1 MFGGSFTPIVLRLQS
16 TLPSPG
22 ATGTALAHGK
32 FRLLFFNA
40 LACYLLAYQAV
51 RFVAEGVPVFVAR
64 RAFIPGVWSLGGVR
78 FILGDGGWRRD
89 AVLAVYGL
97 GPTLLFGLGVGAFG
111 LFWLWQRQRRG
122 LLKLLLLWFSFH
134 AANAT
139 LAGLLADTVTQSGS
153 WYVPNWLIGGGGTWP
168 SPVLGLL
175 FALLQIGLGFLG
187 AIPFLLAQESHT
199 ALQFDNRLRLIFYT
213 VLGPWLAG
221 SLLLLLGR
229 LPSFNLNET
238 LHFATMGL
246 LLIPLALGC
255 NQEFF
260 NQNEVLPYPTRGAW
274 GLVGLALLGLLAW
287 RGALGTPILFR

>member
-1 MFGGSFTPIVLRLQS
+1 LGLASLSAFFHLQPA
-16 TLPSPG
+16 LPSPDT
-22 ATGTALAHGK
+22 ATATTAQGK

-40 LACYLLAYQAV
+40 LACYLLAYEAV
-51 RFVAEGVPVFVAR
+51 RCVAEGVPVFVAR
-64 RAFIPGVWSLGGVR
+64 RAFIPGVWSLSGVR

-97 GPTLLFGLGVGAFG
+97 GPTLLFGLGVVAFG

-134 AANAT
+134 AANT
-139 LAGLLADTVTQSGS
+139 ILAGLLADTVTQSGS
-153 WYVPNWLIGGGGTWP
+153 WYVPNWLLGGGGTWP
-168 SPVLGLL
+168 SPVFGLL
-175 FALLQIGLGFLG
+175 FSLLQIGLGFLG
-187 AIPFLLAQESHT
+187 AIPFLLAQDSRT
-199 ALQFDNRLRLIFYT
+199 ALQFDNRLRLIAYT
-213 VLGPWLAG
+213 LLGPWVVG
-221 SLLLLLGR
+221 SLLLVLSR

-246 LLIPLALGC
+246 LLVPLALGC

-287 RGALGTPILFR
+287 RLALGTPILFR